1 MIRAWRLAKTR
12 HAAAAFDGE
21 GARRFGGR
29 WNSRGVAVAYASSS
43 LSLAVLEVVAHM
55 PGSAIFAYSVVM
67 ADFGEHLIEDLPAA
81 VLPADWKQY
90 PARSSTQALGDR
102 WVAERGSL
110 VLRVPSVI
118 VETEHNFLVNVH
130 HPDFN
135 RIRIAP
141 SVPFEFDPR
150 LLPKEPRT

>member
-1 MIRAWRLAKTR
+1 MVRAWRLAKTR

-29 WNSRGVAVAYASSS
+29 WNSKGVAVAYASSS
-43 LSLAVLEVVAHM
+43 LSLAALEVVVHM
-55 PGSAIFAYSVVM
+55 PGSAISAYSVVI
-67 ADFGEHLIEDLPAA
+67 ADFGEHLIEDLPRS
-81 VLPADWKQY
+81 VLPADWKEY
-90 PARSSTQALGDR
+90 PAPSATQGLGDR
-102 WVAERGSL
+102 WVAEGRSL

-118 VETEHNFLVNVH
+118 VETEHNFLVNVS

-141 SVPFEFDPR
+141 PVPFDFDPR
-150 LLPKEPRT
+150 LLPKGPGA